1 MLITIIITIQQVE
14 QVPLTIA
21 NISHVNFPVLQVTT
35 QNVTAEGITNDLNL
49 FLKISIYL
57 PSDWLALARS
67 SSSRSSFFF
76 SAVLRDPV
84 FVLHGHTY
92 YDVGFHTHW
101 HQQRLVHK
109 SAVGSGH
116 QGVTVATAIFPTFG
130 LCLFLCRWLSSTY
143 KWKLPSPTDS
153 AL

>member
-49 FLKISIYL
+49 FFKNFYLFALRLVGTGSFFIISVLI
-57 PSDWLALARS
+57 
-67 SSSRSSFFF
+67 FF